1 MRKGVPINGPPTT
14 RDRSLARVADSA
26 RKLRRVDVYG
36 IYVLDLLLSRLFS
49 RKKKATLTTRLS
61 ITNGAETRL
70 EK

>member
-1 MRKGVPINGPPTT
+1 MALLLRAIV
-14 RDRSLARVADSA
+14 RSRELLIQR
-26 RKLRRVDVYG
+26 G
-36 IYVLDLLLSRLFS
+36 NYVLDFLLSRLFS